1 MWIHFQETEPIFPVF
16 HTLTHKALTPPGN
29 QEAEALAQVYAL
41 AAGPSVDA
49 AD

>member
-1 MWIHFQETEPIFPVF
+1 MWIHFQETEPIFAVF
-16 HTLTHKALTPPGN
+16 HTLTHKTLTLPGN
-29 QEAEALAQVYAL
+29 RKADALVQVYAL